1 MTRTANST
9 EPRPSAPASTFV
21 VRFYREWT
29 AGRPRWRGHI
39 EHLQSGEGV
48 AFLDLDKLLAF
59 VRSFGIIVEEE
70 GPGAGR
76 EEVEA

>member
-1 MTRTANST
+1 MSKPLPTS
-9 EPRPSAPASTFV
+9 PASTFILC
-21 VRFYREWT
+21 FYREWT

-48 AFLDLDKLLAF
+48 AFLDLDKLLAY
-59 VRSFGIIVEEE
+59 VRSFGIMVEEK